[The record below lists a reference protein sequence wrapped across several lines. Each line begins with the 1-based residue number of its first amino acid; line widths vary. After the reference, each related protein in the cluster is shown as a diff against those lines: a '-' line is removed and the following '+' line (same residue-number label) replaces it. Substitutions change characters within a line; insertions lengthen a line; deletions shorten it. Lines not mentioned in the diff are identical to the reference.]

1 MPALDAS
8 APARDA
14 IDEFLRHLAARD
26 LSASTRRI
34 RKTFLNEYLRHA
46 QQAAAAAGAEQPLTA
61 GELLEPERTA
71 AWLAD
76 AAEGKTRTRNTL
88 RGPDAAAYPN
98 SMRVRADTVNAF
110 AEFLGDPARV
120 DRQAPA
126 RGYHLTPG
134 DTERLLHEL
143 TVKRPIH
150 ANAMTALRTAAVAA
164 VIADTGHGVP
174 EIADLKLSALH
185 LDGDVAGGQ
194 EASVDL
200 DGESYPLTRSTVHV
214 LTRWLAARGT
224 LIAELEGSDPGYL
237 WIPTKPGRPRGGV
250 PSAKPGINPAAV
262 RTLHASHRALVS
274 QLLGTPLR
282 PGALRAAA
290 VSLAVSTGDP
300 GELSLLHDHDRVLVL
315 VAEREHQRH
324 PAAAHQLRVHVDAE
338 ALELGP
344 VGGGVGRAEEDAGRP
359 SGLEVVSGRPERH
372 RHAPARRGH
381 LDPAV
386 AVAEG
391 HIRHQR
397 EPELLG
403 VERDGLILVG
413 HRHHHLADLCHL
425 RHCFPLALASVCHY

>member
-1 MPALDAS
+1 MEAAIVLGMPALDAS

-14 IDEFLRHLAARD
+14 IDEFLRHLAQRD

-46 QQAAAAAGAEQPLTA
+46 QQAAGSEKPLTA
-61 GELLEPERTA
+61 RELLDGERAA

-110 AEFLGDPARV
+110 AEFLGEPARV
-120 DRQAPA
+120 DRQAPT

-134 DTERLLHEL
+134 DTERLLHDL

-290 VSLAVSTGDP
+290 VSLAVSTGDA

-324 PAAAHQLRVHVDAE
+324 PGAAAHQLRVHVDAE

-344 VGGGVGRAEEDAGRP
+344 VGSGVG
-359 SGLEVVSGRPERH
+359 
-372 RHAPARRGH
+372 
-381 LDPAV
+381 
-386 AVAEG
+386 
-391 HIRHQR
+391 
-397 EPELLG
+397 
-403 VERDGLILVG
+403 
-413 HRHHHLADLCHL
+413 
-425 RHCFPLALASVCHY
+425 